1 MAVQCSN
8 VMSCDYEANSFD
20 IVFSN
25 WLLMYLSNSDAKT
38 LIQKILTWLTPN
50 GKLFFRESCF
60 GQSGDRKRK
69 TNPTNYRNPREYFAF
84 LDNAEV
90 KLEDGT
96 FASFQLEFCRS
107 VDSYVQ
113 LKHNQN
119 QLCWSLKKV
128 VSSEGRSPE
137 FREFLDKQQYNRNG
151 ILRYERIF
159 GEGFVSTGGPDTTK
173 EFIAQLD
180 LKPSDVVLDIGCG
193 IGGGDFLMADTY
205 GCKVH
210 GMDLSVNMVTIAL
223 ERSRSR
229 SNDLVTFEI
238 SDCTTRDFDEESFDV
253 VYSRDTILH
262 IQDKPALFK
271 RLLAFMK
278 PGGRLL
284 ISDYCRAETEPTA
297 EFAAYIAQRGYD
309 LHSPSIYGKMLEDAG
324 FVDVVAED
332 RTDLFETSL
341 RKELALVEAEKDD
354 YIQSFSQADYDAV
367 TGGWKDKLGRL
378 DQQRWGVFTARKA
391 NA

>member
-1 MAVQCSN
+1 M
-8 VMSCDYEANSFD
+8 
-20 IVFSN
+20 
-25 WLLMYLSNSDAKT
+25 
-38 LIQKILTWLTPN
+38 
-50 GKLFFRESCF
+50 
-60 GQSGDRKRK
+60 
-69 TNPTNYRNPREYFAF
+69 
-84 LDNAEV
+84 
-90 KLEDGT
+90 
-96 FASFQLEFCRS
+96 
-107 VDSYVQ
+107 
-113 LKHNQN
+113 
-119 QLCWSLKKV
+119 
-128 VSSEGRSPE
+128 EGRLG
-137 FREFLDKQQYNRNG
+137 R
-151 ILRYERIF
+151 
-159 GEGFVSTGGPDTTK
+159 
-173 EFIAQLD
+173 
-180 LKPSDVVLDIGCG
+180 
-193 IGGGDFLMADTY
+193 ADCLFAARSWTQ
-205 GCKVH
+205 VH

-262 IQDKPALFK
+262 IQVCICGPGIPSAIACGMGICIHDVVASTVSKNRINRLAIAPQDKPALFK